1 MNSIGR
7 PTGDC
12 IETSIDMIQSVI
24 PMLFQYYK
32 VHGFN
37 RRMKVL
43 DPCYS
48 RGTIKK
54 HFAKYS
60 SWIEFIHHPE
70 MTLGG
75 EMELNEG
82 NLELFKS
89 LDPDVVLTNPPFS
102 VKPLAI
108 VMENLLKLSDN
119 LNIPVV
125 FLLPSKRVETYQ
137 FCEIAHD
144 RTFSKNKIPQL
155 NFDGYKNG
163 TGCREKSNLYW
174 FFLNFPD
181 ILTSKLSKYVVQ
193 NKETQFAYQK
203 NVELYYTQ

>member
-1 MNSIGR
+1 MV
-7 PTGDC
+7 
-12 IETSIDMIQSVI
+12 QSVI
-24 PMLFQYYK
+24 PMLFQYYQLC
-32 VHGFN
+32 GFN
-37 RRMKVL
+37 RRLKVL

-54 HFAKYS
+54 HFAKYT
-60 SWIEFIHHPE
+60 SWIEFIHLPS

-102 VKPLAI
+102 KSPLAV

-125 FLLPSKRVETYQ
+125 FLLPSKRTETYTFSQ
-137 FCEIAHD
+137 ICNG
-144 RTFSKNKIPQL
+144 RTFYQQKVPQL
-155 NFDGYKNG
+155 NFDQYEGCNG
-163 TGCREKSNLYW
+163 AREKSNLWW
-174 FFLNFPD
+174 FLLNFPD
-181 ILTSKLSKYVVQ
+181 VLTSKLSRYVCL
-193 NKETQFAYQK
+193 NKETQFNFQK